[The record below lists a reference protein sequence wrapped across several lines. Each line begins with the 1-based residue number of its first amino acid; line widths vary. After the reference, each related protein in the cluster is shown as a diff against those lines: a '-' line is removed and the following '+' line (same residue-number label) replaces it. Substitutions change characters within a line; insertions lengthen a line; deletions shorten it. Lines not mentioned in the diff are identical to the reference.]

1 MSPTV
6 CLEDLFR
13 NRKCMTS
20 SPQTTFNPT
29 SQESPLTLDLDVYHS
44 WASSVFSLFLLRPH
58 HVYVE
63 IIFSNVSVSQMHPFL
78 RLSTNATS
86 STKPWLRP
94 SAPAAHPE
102 GIFFS
107 RFP

>member
-44 WASSVFSLFLLRPH
+44 WASSVFSLPSKTTSCLRGDHLLQCFSFPNASILK
-58 HVYVE
+58 VE
-63 IIFSNVSVSQMHPFL
+63 HKCYLLHEALAETQCSCCPPRGDLLF
-78 RLSTNATS
+78 
-86 STKPWLRP
+86 
-94 SAPAAHPE
+94 
-102 GIFFS
+102 
-107 RFP
+107 